1 MSTRSSWHLSR
12 LRIKS
17 YRGLVMHLNGVISDY
32 EARITL
38 VDHGHVGPRLY
49 TICLAVTIT
58 AHRARSLLYAERLV
72 SCVT

>member
-1 MSTRSSWHLSR
+1 
-12 LRIKS
+12 
-17 YRGLVMHLNGVISDY
+17 MHLNGVISDY